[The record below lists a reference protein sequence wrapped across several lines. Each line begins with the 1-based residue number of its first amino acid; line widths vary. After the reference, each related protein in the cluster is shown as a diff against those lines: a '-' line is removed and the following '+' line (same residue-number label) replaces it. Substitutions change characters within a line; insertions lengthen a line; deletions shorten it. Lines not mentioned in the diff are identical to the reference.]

1 MAGMRTRM
9 LITLCCLLAVTD
21 ARAVTDEAS
30 SAPAAGPPPP
40 WAFIVD
46 PAGADSTPSDTAP
59 LRVPGSARTYDA
71 VELDDS
77 FQVAD
82 WHPADHPPMPRVVA
96 KGRQPAVFACG
107 YCHLPNGA
115 GRPENASLAGLP
127 YDYIV
132 QQVGLFKSGARR
144 GAVPARDPAKYMA
157 IIAKAATP
165 AEVRAAA
172 RYFSQLPPQARVSVV
187 ETDMVPHTH
196 VADWLFAVDTT
207 LPEEPIGRRIIE
219 LPQNVEQFQR
229 RDSHVDYTAY
239 VPVGSVKAGESLV
252 TTGGTATGGG
262 TSRANVTLPCAD
274 CHGADLKG
282 AGMVPRIIGRSPGYL
297 VRQLY
302 EFQAGF
308 RSGEAVAPMTL
319 VAKNLRL
326 EDMLAIAS
334 YLATQR

>member
-1 MAGMRTRM
+1 MG
-9 LITLCCLLAVTD
+9 
-21 ARAVTDEAS
+21 ARAAADADPP

-46 PAGADSTPSDTAP
+46 PASDDRAPTDTTP
-59 LRVPGSARTYDA
+59 LHVPGSDRTYTA
-71 VELDDS
+71 VDLDDS

-82 WHPADHPPMPRVVA
+82 WHPADHAPMPPVVA
-96 KGRQPAVFACG
+96 KGRRPAVFACG

-127 YDYIV
+127 YDYIL
-132 QQVGLFKSGARR
+132 QQVAMFKSGARR
-144 GAVPARDPAKYMA
+144 AAVPARDPAKYMA
-157 IIAKAATP
+157 IIAKAVTP

-187 ETDMVPHTH
+187 ETDTVPQTH
-196 VADWLFAVDTT
+196 VADWSLAVDAKS
-207 LPEEPIGRRIIE
+207 PNEAIGPRIIE
-219 LPQNVEQFQR
+219 LPQSVEQFAR
-229 RDSHVDYTAY
+229 RDSRVEYTAY
-239 VPVGSVKAGESLV
+239 VPVGSIQAGESLV
-252 TTGGTATGGG
+252 KTGG
-262 TSRANVTLPCAD
+262 ANVTLPCTA

-282 AGMVPRIIGRSPGYL
+282 SGLIPRIIGRSPGYL

-326 EDMLAIAS
+326 DDMIAIAA